1 MDKKFLLRVNDS
13 FKQIRT
19 QLLLN
24 EKIRQLLYFDT
35 VDETTIVP
43 SIDLVKDHIYMQPII
58 TAETT
63 EPFNKKNYIT
73 ITIPEGDLSNNKMDY
88 VVRIIVMCE
97 KTCWEINDNIRPL
110 IISQEIINILDGY
123 KTYFSNE
130 LSFSG
135 IVETVTSKDVYGYSI
150 LFSTADGIS
159 DVDEK

>member
-35 VDETTIVP
+35 VDETTVVP

-73 ITIPEGDLSNNKMDY
+73 ITIPEGELSNNKMDY
-88 VVRIIVMCE
+88 VLRIIIMCE
-97 KTCWEINDNIRPL
+97 KSCWEIDNDVRPL
-110 IISQEIINILDGY
+110 IIAQEVVNTLDGF
-123 KTYFSNE
+123 KTHWSDPLYFGN
-130 LSFSG
+130 
-135 IVETVTSKDVYGYSI
+135 IVETVTSKDVTGYSL
-150 LFSTADGIS
+150 LFNATDGIG
-159 DVDEK
+159 DINEE